1 MISSFEVVS
10 FIVTLEAL
18 SSNIVIDAS
27 RVVSYVVW
35 SCGKFWIKFVRLY
48 ISLES

>member
-27 RVVSYVVW
+27 RVD
-35 SCGKFWIKFVRLY
+35 VRG
-48 ISLES
+48 LELRKILDQVC